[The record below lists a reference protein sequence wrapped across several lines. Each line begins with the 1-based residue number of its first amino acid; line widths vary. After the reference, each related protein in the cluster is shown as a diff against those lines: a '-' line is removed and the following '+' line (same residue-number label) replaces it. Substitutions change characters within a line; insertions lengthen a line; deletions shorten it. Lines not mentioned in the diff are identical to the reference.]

1 MAIPRAQASTIGTGT
16 SRDAALVLAF
26 ALFPITLFAL
36 TPVTMRIIVGE
47 LDPLFAGLVRTAG
60 AIVVTLP
67 LALALRFALPRDAQG
82 WRLLLLNAGLTFTL
96 FPVLFA
102 LGGQYTS
109 ASHAAL
115 IMASTPIIPG
125 LCVAVLERRR
135 PRGTWWLGCAIA
147 FAGEAVLILLRDPGH
162 AGGASALGDLLIF
175 CACIGSGTGYV
186 ASARLSQ
193 RIGVW
198 AGIFW
203 SVTLASLVQIPPIA
217 LLWPRAN
224 WAAVDAAGWA
234 ALVHLT
240 YGATVIAILAWTW
253 ALARGGVA
261 RVAVLQFAQPIIGVA
276 LAALLLGERITAP
289 LLVAAAFILAGV
301 VIARRR

>member
-1 MAIPRAQASTIGTGT
+1 MAIPRERAPQADTTA
-16 SRDAALVLAF
+16 RREAALVLGF

-36 TPVTMRIIVGE
+36 TPVTMQIIVRE
-47 LDPLFAGLVRTAG
+47 LDPLFAGLLRTAG

-67 LALALRFALPRDAQG
+67 VALALRFRLPQDG
-82 WRLLLLNAGLTFTL
+82 VSWRLLLLNAGLTFTL

-102 LGGQYTS
+102 LGGQFTS

-115 IMASTPIIPG
+115 IMASTPIITG
-125 LCVAVLERRR
+125 LCVALLERRR
-135 PRGTWWLGCAIA
+135 PRGSWWLGCAVA
-147 FAGEAVLILLRDPGH
+147 FAGEAALILLRDPHRGQ
-162 AGGASALGDLLIF
+162 AGALGDLLVF

-198 AGIFW
+198 PCIFW
-203 SVTLASLVQIPPIA
+203 SVTLASLIQIPPIA
-217 LLWPRAN
+217 LRWSAAD
-224 WAAVDAAGWA
+224 WSAVDAAGWA
-234 ALVHLT
+234 ALLHLT

-253 ALARGGVA
+253 ALAKGGVA
-261 RVAVLQFAQPIIGVA
+261 RVAVLQFAQPVIGVA
-276 LAALLLGERITAP
+276 LAALLLGERITPA
-289 LLVAAAFILAGV
+289 LLVAAAFILTGV

>member
-1 MAIPRAQASTIGTGT
+1 MAIPREQAPEVGAQT

-26 ALFPITLFAL
+26 ALFPITLFAF

-67 LALALRFALPRDAQG
+67 LALALRFKLPRDPTG
-82 WRLLLLNAGLTFTL
+82 WRLLLLNAGLTFTV

-115 IMASTPIIPG
+115 IMASTPIITG
-125 LCVAVLERRR
+125 LCVAALERSR

-147 FAGEAVLILLRDPGH
+147 FAGEAALILMRDPAHG
-162 AGGASALGDLLIF
+162 GGASTVGDLIIF

-186 ASARLSQ
+186 ASARLSL

-198 AGIFW
+198 PAIFW
-203 SVTLASLVQIPPIA
+203 AVTIASLAQIPLVA
-217 LLWPRAN
+217 LRWRYAD
-224 WAAVDAAGWA
+224 WSAVDAAGWA
-234 ALVHLT
+234 SLIHLT
-240 YGATVIAILAWTW
+240 YGASVIAILAWTW

-261 RVAVLQFAQPIIGVA
+261 RVAVLQFAQPVIGLA
-276 LAALLLGERITAP
+276 LAALLLGEQITLP
-289 LLVAAAFILAGV
+289 LIVAAGFILAGV